1 MTVFQEN
8 PKSGA
13 ISTIS
18 AFLIGMVPKVDP
30 EMQNLVIFWFQVVAF
45 SISIIVGI
53 LTIIGF
59 AKKFRTQSKKYHE

>member
-18 AFLIGMVPKVDP
+18 AFLIGMVPNVDP
-30 EMQNLVIFWFQVVAF
+30 QMQNLVIFWFQVVAF

-53 LTIIGF
+53 LTIIGYV
-59 AKKFRTQSKKYHE
+59 KKLKNNQRHG